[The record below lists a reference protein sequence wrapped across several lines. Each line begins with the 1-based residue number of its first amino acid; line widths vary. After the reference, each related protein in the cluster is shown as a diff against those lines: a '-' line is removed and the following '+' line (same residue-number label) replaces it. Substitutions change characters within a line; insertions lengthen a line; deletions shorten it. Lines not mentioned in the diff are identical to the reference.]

1 MYTTNTQSLFVG
13 TGGDYSDWNTAA
25 SALGT
30 TGGTIILLDS
40 VMEVTEG
47 WEGVKL
53 NGTFS
58 VMTGYSGVPTRS
70 NIRTISARGKTIV
83 RAKGGSNVRALLCNT
98 FAPDGTTTGSGGNS
112 TKRNT
117 NMYFEGIEFDMNYP
131 NNAP

>member
-1 MYTTNTQSLFVG
+1 
-13 TGGDYSDWNTAA
+13 
-25 SALGT
+25 
-30 TGGTIILLDS
+30 
-40 VMEVTEG
+40 
-47 WEGVKL
+47 
-53 NGTFS
+53 
-58 VMTGYSGVPTRS
+58 MTGYSGVPTRS